1 MRKAIIVA
9 LTFLIAACTISSEVV
24 YLKNPETGETLKCG
38 PYTMYGVGTGA
49 ISAALREL
57 HYCIDNFKT
66 QGYVRVP
73 NP

>member
-9 LTFLIAACTISSEVV
+9 LTFLIAACTTSNEV
-24 YLKNPETGETLKCG
+24 YLKNLETGETLKCG
-38 PYTMYGVGTGA
+38 PYTMYGVGTGV

-57 HYCIDNFKT
+57 RYCIDNFKT

>member
-9 LTFLIAACTISSEVV
+9 LTFLIAACTTSNEV
-24 YLKNPETGETLKCG
+24 YLKNLETGETLKCG
-38 PYTMYGVGTGA
+38 PYTMYGGGTGA

-57 HYCIDNFKT
+57 RYCIDDFKT

-73 NP
+73 KP

>member
-9 LTFLIAACTISSEVV
+9 LTFLIAACTTSNEVV
-24 YLKNPETGETLKCG
+24 YLKNLETGETLKCG

-57 HYCIDNFKT
+57 RYCIDNFKT

-73 NP
+73 KP

>member
-9 LTFLIAACTISSEVV
+9 LTFLIAACTTSEFV
-24 YLKNPETGETLKCG
+24 YLKNLETGETLKCG
-38 PYTMYGVGTGA
+38 PYTMYGGGTGA

-57 HYCIDNFKT
+57 RYCIDDFKT

-73 NP
+73 KP